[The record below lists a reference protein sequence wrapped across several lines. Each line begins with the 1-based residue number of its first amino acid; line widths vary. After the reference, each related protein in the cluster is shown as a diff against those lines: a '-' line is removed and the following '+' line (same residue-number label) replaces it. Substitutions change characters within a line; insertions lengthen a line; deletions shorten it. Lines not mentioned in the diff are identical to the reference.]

1 MTNIANDWAAACTHA
16 SGGISL
22 SVGTAMG
29 TGMSAFG
36 LAAATR
42 KPWTVD
48 ARYATQGDPRA
59 WSPPV

>member
-1 MTNIANDWAAACTHA
+1 MTNIANEWAAACTHA
-16 SGGISL
+16 SGGISV
-22 SVGTAMG
+22 STG

-36 LAAATR
+36 LAAAVR

-48 ARYATQGDPRA
+48 ARYTAQGAHRA

>member
-1 MTNIANDWAAACTHA
+1 MTNFAAEWAAACTHV
-16 SGGISL
+16 SGGISV
-22 SVGTAMG
+22 STG

-36 LAAATR
+36 LAAAAR